1 MKKICFLIVAVL
13 AMISCGSNKNVASLS
28 SLGGE
33 WEIVKID
40 GSDVAAAEEK
50 PFIGFNLAD
59 TLVYGSTGCNQLT
72 GALNADA
79 STGSIDFSALG
90 STRRMCA
97 DMEAEQQ
104 VLSAL
109 GRVSSFSV
117 AEDGMLLLLD
127 ADKKTVI
134 ELKHK

>member
-13 AMISCGSNKNVASLS
+13 AMISCSSNKNVASLS

-79 STGSIDFSALG
+79 STGSIDFRALG

>member
-1 MKKICFLIVAVL
+1 MKKICFLIAAVVAMV
-13 AMISCGSNKNVASLS
+13 SCSSNKNVASLAL
-28 SLGGE
+28 LGGE

-40 GSDVAAAEEK
+40 GADVAAAEEK

-79 STGSIDFSALG
+79 AAGTIDFSALG

-97 DMEAEQQ
+97 DMAAEQQ

-109 GRVSSFSV
+109 GRVSLFSV
-117 AEDGMLLLLD
+117 TGNGMLQLLD